1 MTDQFSRKDFLDA
14 LFSSYVKNCDGF
26 IMVKSVS
33 RNEQKTSTRYFPNTD
48 TLSREQY
55 PNDHNVYFGTCPRE
69 KMKPGKEH
77 IYYITAIWAGLDIG
91 PDGYS
96 GRDRHFASE
105 KQALL
110 ALKDFPLKPS
120 ILVRSGR
127 GMHLY
132 WLLEDIEAVADVEWL
147 EVMLRRISDYFQC
160 KSEVGIDAVLRLP
173 GTTNAKDPLNTKSCY
188 VEHIDAKQRYKLDDF
203 DELDLRIFIP
213 SKRPPKPVQ
222 LPPLPQSRVRVI
234 REPEAPSFPKEEE
247 IVTVSSVD
255 TVVSEAHEPPS
266 LPPLDRQR
274 DVDPDSLEKLTERF
288 IEVFSDKV
296 LDSLADKIVE
306 KLAKRFGTTHGK

>member
-1 MTDQFSRKDFLDA
+1 MPDQFSRKDFLDA
-14 LFSSYVKNCDGF
+14 LFSSYMKNCDGF
-26 IMVKSVS
+26 IMVKSVGS
-33 RNEQKTSTRYFPNTD
+33 NEQKTSTRYFPNID
-48 TLSREQY
+48 TLAREQY
-55 PNDHNVYFGTCPRE
+55 PNDYNVYFGTCPRE

-96 GRDRHFASE
+96 GKDKHFTSE

-110 ALKDFPLKPS
+110 ALKDFPLEPS
-120 ILVRSGR
+120 IQVRSGR

-132 WLLEDIEAVADVEWL
+132 WLLEDVEAVADVEWL

-173 GTTNAKDPLNTKSCY
+173 GTTNAKDPVNAKPCY
-188 VEHIDAKQRYKLDDF
+188 VEYIDTNRRYNLDDF

-213 SKRPPKPVQ
+213 SKRPPKPIP

-234 REPEAPSFPKEEE
+234 REPEPAFSPQDEVPA
-247 IVTVSSVD
+247 TVSSLDEVL
-255 TVVSEAHEPPS
+255 SEAQPPVRS
-266 LPPLDRQR
+266 ARQR
-274 DVDPDSLEKLTERF
+274 DLDPESMEKLTERF
-288 IEVFSDKV
+288 LEVFSDKV
-296 LDSLADKIVE
+296 LDALADRIVE
-306 KLAKRFGTTHGK
+306 KLAKRFGATHGKQ